1 MRKTI
6 LLSVAGAL
14 VLCLAGPVQ
23 ARDDN
28 LRTARDAAQ
37 SQGATSDDP
46 DRTIC
51 VRTQLTGSRVMR
63 RVCRTARE
71 WIAQDG
77 ELPETR

>member
-1 MRKTI
+1 MRTTI

-14 VLCLAGPVQ
+14 VLSVAGPVQ

-28 LRTARDAAQ
+28 TRAARDAAQ
-37 SQGATSDDP
+37 TQGAVAEDP

-63 RVCRTARE
+63 RVCRTVRD

-77 ELPETR
+77 ALPETR

>member
-14 VLCLAGPVQ
+14 VLCLAGPAQ

-28 LRTARDAAQ
+28 ARAARDAAQ
-37 SQGATSDDP
+37 TQSGGADDP

-77 ELPETR
+77 ALPDER